1 MSIQRYSLEHG
12 NMVKSGDGGWIE
24 YSTLAAGMTW
34 AREDEFKR
42 ITQHDRHSGLA
53 CWTNFSAT
61 QLEAVKTL
69 QDLRDAHVSSGRRQ
83 SKDYLRALDEA
94 IAAIT
99 PAQA

>member
-1 MSIQRYSLEHG
+1 MNIERYSLDGG
-12 NMVKSGDGGWIE
+12 NIVKSGDGDWIE

-53 CWTNFSAT
+53 CWTNFSAA
-61 QLEAVKTL
+61 QLEAVNRL
-69 QDLRDAHVSSGRRQ
+69 QRLREDHASSGGQ
-83 SKDYLRALDEA
+83 ESQNYLRALDEA

-99 PAQA
+99 PENA